1 VPVEPSLLTT
11 PRERA
16 ILAAL
21 QDWIRR
27 HGEPPCTRGDDTATR
42 EGFVLMLKMCLDT
55 DPYEQQL
62 LHLLAVGSDE
72 ESEWDALQPLAR
84 ELLALKSR

>member
-1 VPVEPSLLTT
+1 
-11 PRERA
+11 
-16 ILAAL
+16 
-21 QDWIRR
+21 
-27 HGEPPCTRGDDTATR
+27 
-42 EGFVLMLKMCLDT
+42 MLKMCLDT